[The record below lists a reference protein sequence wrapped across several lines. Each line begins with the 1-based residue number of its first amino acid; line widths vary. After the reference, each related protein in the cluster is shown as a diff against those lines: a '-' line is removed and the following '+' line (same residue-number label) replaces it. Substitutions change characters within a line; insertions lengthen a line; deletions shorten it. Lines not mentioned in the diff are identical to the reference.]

1 MTNPPPKTPLHPN
14 MPDRRAAAAGPD
26 TGPQRDPGSSGAAIL
41 AWLIGLAA
49 LVGVV
54 VMQQAPAPP
63 PLPAGPGGQL
73 QAAEIAPPA
82 TMVEGIHK
90 GVWRVIYLTER
101 AVQQANQR
109 AGTTPDEQEKAITD
123 ARTQAGELIAQLEQ
137 FGPDPVGET
146 RRRVLRADTMGIKAA
161 EPRWMG
167 LIAELETENPE
178 HPLIADIQTFMA
190 LYSDAPP
197 EPDADFLHRH
207 GFFAELADLHGDT
220 DAREALA
227 KPGRT
232 VVLVSIFGV
241 QLLVILLAVL
251 AGFVLLIVGIVLFAS
266 GQRRPR
272 FRPPL
277 PGGSVYLETAAL
289 FIVSFLVLKLVL
301 DAVVPM
307 MPTVDPL
314 VVTGISQWLL
324 LGVLFWPKLR
334 GAPRAASDL
343 GWEAVPRPTRRGT
356 KRPSVI
362 AEIGAGVVGYL
373 ACLPI
378 YIAGVLLALILMAIS
393 GLISGGAA
401 GTGADAPA
409 IPENPLFD
417 MVANGSFVGLTLIV
431 LLATVW
437 APIVEETVFRGALYR
452 HMRARMF
459 WLIAAPITAAVFG
472 AMHGYPIP
480 LLMPVIALG
489 VGFAMLREWR
499 GSIIAAVTAHAIHN
513 GFVFGVLLTAVAIF
527 S

>member
-1 MTNPPPKTPLHPN
+1 MNTTPPEHPHPTPRETALHPN
-14 MPDRRAAAAGPD
+14 MPDRRAAGDAADAGPR
-26 TGPQRDPGSSGAAIL
+26 PDPGSGSTAIL

-54 VMQQAPAPP
+54 VMQQAPAPL
-63 PLPAGPGGQL
+63 PLPVGPGGQPP
-73 QAAEIAPPA
+73 AAQIAPPA

-90 GVWRVIYLTER
+90 GVWRVIYLTEQ
-101 AVQQANQR
+101 ATQQPGA
-109 AGTTPDEQEKAITD
+109 TPEQIEQ
-123 ARTQAGELIAQLEQ
+123 AREQAGELIAQLEQ
-137 FGPDPVGET
+137 FGPDAVGEA
-146 RRRVLRADTMGIKAA
+146 RRLVLRADVLGMGEA
-161 EPRWMG
+161 EPRWRG
-167 LIAELETENPE
+167 LIAELEAEDPE
-178 HPLIADIQTFMA
+178 HPLIADINTFIA
-190 LYSDAPP
+190 LFGDAPP
-197 EPDADFLHRH
+197 EPDADFLARH
-207 GFFAELADLHGDT
+207 GFFAELADLHSDA
-220 DAREALA
+220 DARKALA
-227 KPGRT
+227 APERT
-232 VVLVSIFGV
+232 VVLVAIFGV
-241 QLLVILLAVL
+241 QLLVIVVAVL
-251 AGFVLLIVGIVLFAS
+251 AGFVLLLVGIVLFAS

-289 FIVSFLVLKLVL
+289 FIVSFLVLKLAL
-301 DAVVPM
+301 DAIAPM
-307 MPTVDPL
+307 MPSVDPL
-314 VVTGISQWLL
+314 VLTGVAQWLL

-334 GAPRAASDL
+334 GAARPASDL
-343 GWEAVPRPTRRGT
+343 GWEAVPRPTRLGT
-356 KRPSVI
+356 KRPSVL

-378 YIAGVLLALILMAIS
+378 YIAGVLLALVLMAIW
-393 GLISGGAA
+393 GLFASGGTA
-401 GTGADAPA
+401 GGSSAPP

-417 MVANGSFVGLTLIV
+417 MVANGSFVGLALVV

-452 HMRARMF
+452 HMRARLY